1 MSDLQSFIDQAWADH
16 AGDSPAVALRL
27 PRALDLVSSEAELMD
42 LGRLA
47 HHVYGAHLAAW
58 ADALKY
64 LAALARGPGF
74 DAHGSSGRAMRQ
86 WRASLALASGES
98 DVRSTLDAAE
108 RITVTAQA
116 AATLEQHDIGRA
128 SALLQEAVAA
138 ADAAKLPDNDPAVR
152 ALAVAGNNLAANL
165 EEKAER
171 SADERAL
178 MILAAQIG
186 RRFWQ
191 RAGTWLETERAE
203 YRLGMTWLAAGDAG
217 QARQHALA
225 CLAIV
230 DAQADAA
237 PLERFFGHD
246 VLARAERAL
255 GHTAAQAAAVAAMQD
270 AFKQLSADDQ
280 AWCKATLDAHSN

>member
-1 MSDLQSFIDQAWADH
+1 M
-16 AGDSPAVALRL
+16 
-27 PRALDLVSSEAELMD
+27 
-42 LGRLA
+42 
-47 HHVYGAHLAAW
+47 
-58 ADALKY
+58 
-64 LAALARGPGF
+64 
-74 DAHGSSGRAMRQ
+74 
-86 WRASLALASGES
+86 
-98 DVRSTLDAAE
+98 
-108 RITVTAQA
+108 
-116 AATLEQHDIGRA
+116 
-128 SALLQEAVAA
+128 AA
-138 ADAAKLPDNDPAVR
+138 ADAANLPDNDPAVR

-178 MILAAQIG
+178 MILAAQTG

-230 DAQADAA
+230 DAQTDAA